1 MARANEKLL
10 NVGVLL
16 SDGAS
21 FLMGGTLLLALNYAV
36 MRPRWKGF
44 YPGGRTARQGET
56 GEGWEAPAGKTVGK
70 RCPRL
75 FEPVYGRKG
84 HAK

>member
-16 SDGAS
+16 SDGAG

-36 MRPRWKGF
+36 MRPA
-44 YPGGRTARQGET
+44 GRAFILVVGQPAKERQVK
-56 GEGWEAPAGKTVGK
+56 AGKRLRGK
-70 RCPRL
+70 P
-75 FEPVYGRKG
+75 
-84 HAK
+84 